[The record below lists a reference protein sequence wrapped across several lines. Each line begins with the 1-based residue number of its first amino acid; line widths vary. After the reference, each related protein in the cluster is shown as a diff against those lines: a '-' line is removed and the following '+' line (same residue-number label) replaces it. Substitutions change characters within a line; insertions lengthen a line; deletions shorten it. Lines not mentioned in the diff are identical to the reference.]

1 MESYA
6 PQKVA
11 DSAAFIVL
19 RRNLRINLGE
29 GPQNPPLY
37 VRRELRGPS
46 ALPEHDYFDLRE
58 QIPAFLLPA
67 IHRSSPA
74 PSVPTSVPL
83 EAKQGIKCSY
93 RDKNRDAGSGSA
105 PAEPFT
111 RAGSGTSGT
120 FPDSR
125 AGSGSA
131 PAKPFTRAGSG
142 ESEAKPDSGAGAVAG
157 PAAL

>member
-1 MESYA
+1 MAFKRSGVRFSYA

-29 GPQNPPLY
+29 GPQIPPLY
-37 VRRELRGPS
+37 VRRERRGPS
-46 ALPEHDYFDLRE
+46 ALPEHDYFDFWE

-67 IHRSSPA
+67 IHRSRPA
-74 PSVPTSVPL
+74 PRVPKSVPL
-83 EAKQGIKCSY
+83 EAKQGVECSY
-93 RDKNRDAGSGSA
+93 RDKNRDAGSGGA

-111 RAGSGTSGT
+111 RAGS
-120 FPDSR
+120 DV
-125 AGSGSA
+125 
-131 PAKPFTRAGSG
+131 
-142 ESEAKPDSGAGAVAG
+142 SEAQPDSGAGAAAV